1 MTGRPASPIGGLWGV
16 HPAFGGESETGIVEF
31 QAVTRAKVS
40 GTVYAVNLGRA
51 WGRDVAGGV
60 GNLEKKATKAATSPK
75 MIPPAPSRRRIGFG
89 VEEAGLKY
97 QLRRRRLRGAL
108 GQ

>member
-1 MTGRPASPIGGLWGV
+1 MLGTIPRKPRTKQRAHGKTIIWVPDGEGLTSPPCVPSVYYEVAGMTGRPASPIGGLWGV

-60 GNLEKKATKAATSPK
+60 GSLEK
-75 MIPPAPSRRRIGFG
+75 
-89 VEEAGLKY
+89 
-97 QLRRRRLRGAL
+97 
-108 GQ
+108 